1 VEGFCIAVHEAMQAS
16 LPVIASA
23 VGQIPYT
30 LEHGRSGWLLSPG
43 DVSALANAL
52 EEALSHPENLAA
64 MGKAARAR
72 VMPLYSADAFMCA
85 GASILERL
93 HARAVPINTFRTN
106 L

>member
-1 VEGFCIAVHEAMQAS
+1 
-16 LPVIASA
+16 
-23 VGQIPYT
+23 
-30 LEHGRSGWLLSPG
+30 
-43 DVSALANAL
+43 
-52 EEALSHPENLAA
+52 LSHPENLAA